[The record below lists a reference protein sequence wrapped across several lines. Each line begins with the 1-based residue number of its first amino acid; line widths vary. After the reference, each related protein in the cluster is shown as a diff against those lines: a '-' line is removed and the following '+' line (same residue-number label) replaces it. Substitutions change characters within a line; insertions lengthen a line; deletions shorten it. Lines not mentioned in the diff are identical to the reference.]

1 MTDRTV
7 TSPPDGPWGGRV
19 AGLLLFLG
27 AAAGYFALA
36 QFVLWLN
43 DPVNLGA
50 GFWPAAGLT
59 LALLVLVPPRRWG
72 WILAGVAVAE
82 LGGNLMHGYPVGASL
97 WWTAGNCIEPLIG
110 ATLLRRWGNPSG
122 SLVPVHQLRRFV
134 VAAVLVGPIVGASLG
149 SIGTVVLPG
158 ETAVWQIWPKYAV
171 GDALGVLVV
180 APMLLCWKGR
190 RIARRTG
197 ETAALAIA
205 LVTVT
210 TVAMRTWGGVWDAA
224 MPYLVIPLLLWAA
237 MRYGSRGAA
246 VAVFTMTQIAN
257 WFTATGDGPFAAAGA
272 AGGHAITLLQMFLVI
287 TALSTFVLAA
297 LVVDLVGHEEVEA
310 RLERQASTD
319 ALTGLP
325 NRAVLT
331 ASLSHEL
338 AAATR
343 PGGVGVLMCDVD
355 HFKVVN
361 DGLGHHAGDE
371 VLVEVARRMS
381 GCVRTGDLVTRFAGD
396 EFAIVPDSTGESLE
410 NLARRLLAAMAAPM
424 TLSDGTKLTP
434 SISVGLAHGDAGSD
448 PTALLRDA
456 DAALFRAKE
465 LGRGRFHRFDD
476 ELRLQVADRLF
487 LQTELADALAND
499 DLSCVYQPEIVIASG
514 ELFSFE
520 ALSRWNHPT
529 RGSISPD
536 RFIPVIEAMGDAGQL
551 FDHVLEESLDAQ
563 AQWAKRL
570 GFHPSVAV
578 NLSARQLGDTD
589 LAGTVASALTRRGAP
604 ASSLWIEVT
613 ESALATTTASNIL
626 LALHDLG
633 VRLAIDDFGTGWSSM
648 ARLASFPWDL
658 LKIDRSFVAALDG
671 PNPFAEH
678 VVRSTIAMAHALGI
692 PTTAEGV
699 ETTGQ
704 LDRLAEMGCD
714 MAQGYLFAR
723 PAPAR
728 EAIEHVT
735 VHGHWTGPGVVAVRS

>member
-1 MTDRTV
+1 MCSMTCPGVGIAPGIVLDARRSDATDRTLT
-7 TSPPDGPWGGRV
+7 TSPDGPRTRPIPGP
-19 AGLLLFLG
+19 LLFLG
-27 AAAGYFALA
+27 AAGGYFALA
-36 QFVLWLN
+36 QFVLRLN

-72 WILAGVAVAE
+72 WILAGVAIAE
-82 LGGNLMHGYPVGASL
+82 FGGDLAHGYPVGASL

-122 SLVPVHQLRRFV
+122 SLVPVRQLRRFF

-149 SIGTVVLPG
+149 TMGTVVLRG
-158 ETAVWQIWPKYAV
+158 QTAAWLIWPKYAV

-180 APMLLCWKGR
+180 APMLLCWKER
-190 RIARRTG
+190 RIARRAG
-197 ETAALAIA
+197 ETAALTVA
-205 LVTVT
+205 LLTVSV
-210 TVAMRTWGGVWDAA
+210 VAMRTWGGVWDAA

-257 WFTATGDGPFAAAGA
+257 WFTATGDGPFAVAGA
-272 AGGHAITLLQMFLVI
+272 ASGQAVTLLQIFLVI

-331 ASLSHEL
+331 ATLSREL

-343 PGGVGVLMCDVD
+343 PGGVGLLMCDVD

-371 VLVEVARRMS
+371 VLVEVAHRMS

-396 EFAIVPDSTGESLE
+396 EFAIVADSSVASLE
-410 NLARRLLAAMAAPM
+410 DLARRLLAAMAAPM
-424 TLSDGTKLTP
+424 TLTDGTKLTP
-434 SISVGLAHGDAGSD
+434 SISVGLANGDHGTD

-456 DAALFRAKE
+456 DAALFRAKD

-487 LQTELADALAND
+487 LQTAAGRCARRRRPFLRL
-499 DLSCVYQPEIVIASG
+499 
-514 ELFSFE
+514 
-520 ALSRWNHPT
+520 PT
-529 RGSISPD
+529 
-536 RFIPVIEAMGDAGQL
+536 
-551 FDHVLEESLDAQ
+551 
-563 AQWAKRL
+563 
-570 GFHPSVAV
+570 
-578 NLSARQLGDTD
+578 
-589 LAGTVASALTRRGAP
+589 
-604 ASSLWIEVT
+604 
-613 ESALATTTASNIL
+613 
-626 LALHDLG
+626 
-633 VRLAIDDFGTGWSSM
+633 
-648 ARLASFPWDL
+648 
-658 LKIDRSFVAALDG
+658 
-671 PNPFAEH
+671 
-678 VVRSTIAMAHALGI
+678 
-692 PTTAEGV
+692 
-699 ETTGQ
+699 
-704 LDRLAEMGCD
+704 
-714 MAQGYLFAR
+714 
-723 PAPAR
+723 
-728 EAIEHVT
+728 
-735 VHGHWTGPGVVAVRS
+735 